1 MMLPVRGDKYQAY
14 GRPVRPAPVADLPF
28 AR

>member
-1 MMLPVRGDKYQAY
+1 MMLPVRGDKYQAS
-14 GRPVRPAPVADLPF
+14 GRRVRPTLVADLPL